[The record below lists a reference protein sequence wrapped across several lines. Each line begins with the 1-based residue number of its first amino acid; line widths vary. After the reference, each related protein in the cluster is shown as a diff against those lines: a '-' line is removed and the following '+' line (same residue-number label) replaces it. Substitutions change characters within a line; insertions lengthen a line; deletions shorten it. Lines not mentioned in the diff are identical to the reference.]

1 MTVAARPEFVT
12 LDEIRAAARTIA
24 GVAVRTP
31 LLPVDDLATQLG
43 VAVFIKPENLQRI
56 GAFKLRGGY
65 NLVSQLVRAGAKGVI
80 TYSSGNHGQ
89 AVAYAA
95 QQFGVRAVIVMPE
108 TVTSAK
114 RAGVERLGGEVVLA
128 GRTSNDR
135 YVKAMAMAAAEDLAV
150 VPPFDHPAII
160 AGQGTVG
167 LEVLEDCPDLGTVLV
182 PTGGGG
188 LSAGVATAV
197 KAVRPEAE
205 VITVEPEGAAKFA
218 TSFAQHRRVQLEKTA
233 SIADGLITLSVGQLN
248 YDHLVRAVS
257 RAVTVS
263 DAAMKDTVR
272 YALDRL
278 KIVLEPS
285 GAATLAWLRQQPKG
299 SLKGPVVAVLS
310 GGNIEWDGLKSLLDD
325 GTA

>member
-1 MTVAARPEFVT
+1 LTVAATPTFVT
-12 LDEIRAAARTIA
+12 LDEIRAAARTLA
-24 GVAVRTP
+24 AVAVHTP
-31 LLPVDDLATQLG
+31 LLPVDDLTEQLG
-43 VAVFIKPENLQRI
+43 VPVFIKPESLQRI

-65 NLVSQLVRAGAKGVI
+65 NLVSQLVRAGAQGVI

-95 QQFGVRAVIVMPE
+95 KLFGVRAVIVMPE
-108 TVTSAK
+108 TVTAAK
-114 RAGVERLGGEVVLA
+114 RGGVERLGGEVVLA

-135 YVKAMAMAAAEDLAV
+135 YVKAMEIAATDHLAV

-167 LEVLEDCPDLGTVLV
+167 LEILEDCPDLGTVLV

-197 KAVRPEAE
+197 KALRPAAE
-205 VITVEPEGAAKFA
+205 VITVEPEGAPKFA
-218 TSFAQHRRVQLEKTA
+218 TSFAQRRRVQLEKTG
-233 SIADGLITLSVGQLN
+233 SIADGLITLSVGELN
-248 YDHLVRAVS
+248 YQHLVRAVS

-263 DAAMKDTVR
+263 DAAMRETVR
-272 YALDRL
+272 YAIDRL

-310 GGNIEWDGLKSLLDD
+310 GGNIEWDGLKALLDD